1 MMEINIERC
10 FAFIQTEAAN
20 LGKHEGDVIRLEG
33 KVKATKAALME
44 ASDSSS
50 AAMKEVD
57 AYRHPAYMECVAE
70 LAEATAKK
78 IQLGILIKAAF
89 QKVECHRSQEYVKR
103 QELRSL
109 GGQP

>member
-1 MMEINIERC
+1 MEINLERC
-10 FAFIQTEAAN
+10 FAFIQTEANN

-33 KVKATKAALME
+33 KVKAVKAALME

-50 AAMKEVD
+50 AAMKEMD
-57 AYRHPAYMECVAE
+57 SLRHPAYMEAVNE

-78 IQLGILIKAAF
+78 VQLGILIKAAF
-89 QKVECHRSQEYVKR
+89 QKIECHRAGEYTKR
-103 QELRSL
+103 QELRNL